1 MDKAKRDRAIH
12 EAIVRRSST
21 HTASYPDL
29 HHPTVSRIVKQVD
42 VAQETST
49 EKT

>member
-1 MDKAKRDRAIH
+1 VGQSKRDRAIH

-21 HTASYPDL
+21 QTASYPDL
-29 HHPTVSRIVKQVD
+29 HHPTVSQIVKQVD
-42 VAQETST
+42 VAQEIPT